1 MDGGYKN
8 PRMNLRK
15 EIFWPDNIVKVI
27 YCSLILV
34 HSDPILQLFKKY
46 NVRKKFDLL
55 SEDSDNNDFFML
67 EAILKAGYR
76 PRVIIVEYNSNFELT
91 EARSVMPPR
100 KGEAWQRWDS
110 SRYHGMSLLAAQ
122 YLLNRFSY
130 SMVWANKGSHAQLSS

>member
-1 MDGGYKN
+1 MIVDSSTKPKLYLHYIINFCHRDHKGWNTTESLLMDGGYKN

-55 SEDSDNNDFFML
+55 SVDSDNNDFFML

-76 PRVIIVEYNSNFELT
+76 PRVII
-91 EARSVMPPR
+91 
-100 KGEAWQRWDS
+100 
-110 SRYHGMSLLAAQ
+110 
-122 YLLNRFSY
+122 
-130 SMVWANKGSHAQLSS
+130 

>member
-1 MDGGYKN
+1 
-8 PRMNLRK
+8 
-15 EIFWPDNIVKVI
+15 
-27 YCSLILV
+27 
-34 HSDPILQLFKKY
+34 
-46 NVRKKFDLL
+46 
-55 SEDSDNNDFFML
+55 ML

-100 KGEAWQRWDS
+100 EGEAWQRWDS

-130 SMVWANKGSHAQLSS
+130 SMVWANKGSHAYISS